1 MKLYKLSQADTY
13 HRALAESWE
22 QTLHPAMSTYHNQLS
37 SISLFLLLDLL
48 GAKNPRVPS
57 YFRTTHWAYQQ
68 MGELEKRLR
77 SLQQFKSSPNHP
89 SKRSQTASKDSGK
102 RAADEPQF
110 LKDTDN
116 DKKRF
121 MSGIEDDH
129 VPFMARG
136 VEVLHLIP
144 SPFPKVWHKM
154 TDDGEHLDIDTVA
167 DWAKLVTAFA
177 AEWLDLN
184 DHFNAASALAAED
197 AAAARARKERDELEG
212 EEDGKAKQGNKKRSI
227 TSKTEL

>member
-1 MKLYKLSQADTY
+1 
-13 HRALAESWE
+13 
-22 QTLHPAMSTYHNQLS
+22 MSTYHNQLS
-37 SISLFLLLDLL
+37 SISLFLLVDLL

-57 YFRTTHWAYQQ
+57 YFRTTHWAYQL

-89 SKRSQTASKDSGK
+89 TFGRSQSTEKTK
-102 RAADEPQF
+102 RKDEPQF
-110 LKDTDN
+110 LMDTDN
-116 DKKRF
+116 DKQRF

-129 VPFMARG
+129 LPFMARG

-154 TDDGEHLDIDTVA
+154 TDDGEHLDLDTVD

-177 AEWLDLN
+177 AEWMDLD
-184 DHFNAASALAAED
+184 DHFNSAAALAAKD
-197 AAAARARKERDELEG
+197 AAAAMAKKERDRSRG
-212 EEDGKAKQGNKKRSI
+212 EQEKKKKKRSI